1 MAGSGMKRKDVL
13 DKVSDDFSEFSLS
26 SPPTKIRRLVR
37 DVELCPI
44 PEIEEEME
52 SDEVANEERA
62 IVVFNPLPSPS
73 PFNFT
78 VQSHIISP
86 IKNNW
91 SKQYDSDCDRLIRSE
106 EKKKQC
112 LALVPWVSSSSYNSH
127 VDDSISNNTK
137 TEEADGEIGDMD
149 MDIEIEEQDMD
160 STANINS
167 FPTSTIHPLSLHHGV
182 SGITPEGFHQWQ
194 QQQQQQHCF
203 FPQFPQN
210 TSTPITW
217 TR

>member
-26 SPPTKIRRLVR
+26 SPPTKIRRL

-44 PEIEEEME
+44 PEIEDEME

-73 PFNFT
+73 PFNFI
-78 VQSHIISP
+78 VQSHLLSP
-86 IKNNW
+86 INNNW
-91 SKQYDSDCDRLIRSE
+91 SKQYDSDCDRLIRSEEE

-127 VDDSISNNTK
+127 VDDSISNNTN
-137 TEEADGEIGDMD
+137 TEEADEEIGD
-149 MDIEIEEQDMD
+149 MDIEIEQQDMD
-160 STANINS
+160 SIANINS
-167 FPTSTIHPLSLHHGV
+167 SSTSTSTIHPLSMHQGF
-182 SGITPEGFHQWQ
+182 SGITPEEFHQWQ
-194 QQQQQQHCF
+194 QQQQHCF
-203 FPQFPQN
+203 LPQFSQN